1 MANRNVSFYKDATK
15 LLGGDSGKRDY
26 DWRRLMAEQLMKAGG
41 STAPVGSTLEGV
53 TRALSGVAGG
63 YFAGEAR
70 REDKAKEEAGDN
82 ERSAMLKAFIAGV
95 PGKKTYMSEEAAQ
108 GRAEEA
114 VYQAAD
120 AQAPGDGD
128 MYTTPRERY
137 FRENAPE
144 MQNVRFANMPDQDEF
159 GRFDQAPNVTGM
171 DALNNMTPKTRGGKN
186 MLDTLMMSDWQRK
199 QAIAAEQRALADKI
213 AFKQAAGGVNS
224 ATGRPSASIQ
234 ISNKYD
240 EIVASHGQA
249 AADVWL
255 RRFGNTGTV
264 DAGGKIVFR
273 VDAANPNAPAG
284 APEVTRTPK
293 PEQMPKF
300 RAAVKTAEENAT
312 ADAEIRKAYTE
323 KGIKSQQALDALV
336 GVEDLI
342 KKSTGSW
349 GGAAF
354 NVISAVFGHAP
365 EGAINVGKLRV
376 LQANLMLSQ
385 PRMEGPQS
393 DKDVQLYR
401 EAAGQIGD
409 PTVPNPIKLAAV
421 DTIRALH
428 GKYVRAGGGGSVSS
442 GSGNPAG
449 VTDAVWAAMS
459 PEDKALF

>member
-1 MANRNVSFYKDATK
+1 MTLKQTP
-15 LLGGDSGKRDY
+15 GG
-26 DWRRLMAEQLMKAGG
+26 
-41 STAPVGSTLEGV
+41 
-53 TRALSGVAGG
+53 
-63 YFAGEAR
+63 
-70 REDKAKEEAGDN
+70 
-82 ERSAMLKAFIAGV
+82 
-95 PGKKTYMSEEAAQ
+95 
-108 GRAEEA
+108 
-114 VYQAAD
+114 
-120 AQAPGDGD
+120 
-128 MYTTPRERY
+128 
-137 FRENAPE
+137 
-144 MQNVRFANMPDQDEF
+144 
-159 GRFDQAPNVTGM
+159 PNS
-171 DALNNMTPKTRGGKN
+171 P
-186 MLDTLMMSDWQRK
+186 
-199 QAIAAEQRALADKI
+199 
-213 AFKQAAGGVNS
+213 
-224 ATGRPSASIQ
+224 TGRPSASIQ

-293 PEQMPKF
+293 PEQMPAFK
-300 RAAVKTAEENAT
+300 AAVKTAEANAT
-312 ADAEIRKAYTE
+312 ADAEIRKAYAE

-336 GVEDLI
+336 GVENLI

-354 NVISAVFGHAP
+354 NVVSAVFGHAP

-428 GKYVRAGGGGSVSS
+428 KKYIKVAPRATAAPASVDDKVNQALKKYGG
-442 GSGNPAG
+442 
-449 VTDAVWAAMS
+449 
-459 PEDKALF
+459 